1 MVFPRGA
8 YKLTRDRVEEMH
20 PGTSF
25 RDFFQGTVSVTDYNM
40 LGAVMY
46 HLHRDNM
53 KWMEV
58 TGEDHA
64 FPVLRHVSWSGLTIE
79 EAARME
85 CILHADVAWMTPG
98 GDGVPPPGWSAGSGW
113 NPPPLKDCPPLDL
126 CALGEYRGKHRRT
139 CEERKVDGDP

>member
-1 MVFPRGA
+1 MPLRRGCGTYETEAIAPLPGGADLEHDFARHVGVVFPRGA

-58 TGEDHA
+58 TGEDRVTGA
-64 FPVLRHVSWSGLTIE
+64 APRVMLRAHDRGGGANGMHS
-79 EAARME
+79 AR
-85 CILHADVAWMTPG
+85 
-98 GDGVPPPGWSAGSGW
+98 
-113 NPPPLKDCPPLDL
+113 
-126 CALGEYRGKHRRT
+126 
-139 CEERKVDGDP
+139 